1 MASLLTNAA
10 AGEELPLQGGVVD
23 PQAEAEFNRTVFIA
37 LAGLLLGFGL
47 FVVHSASVTSRPTEF
62 EQIHLSRHLVFI
74 AIGLVAAGIAAA
86 IPARIWVR
94 AAPWL
99 LLGVII
105 LLVLVLVPGIGVRVK
120 GARRWIRFAGFTLQP
135 SELAKIALP
144 LWVAARIS
152 LNHSHGRPWSLSE
165 SLTGF
170 RMPLLIPP
178 ALVMGLVALQPD
190 LGTTLFLAGGVL
202 LTLFI
207 GGLPLRYFGYGL
219 VSLIPAS
226 LGVFLLKDYQL
237 RRITG
242 FLDTWSDWREA
253 PYQLKQS
260 LVTLGS
266 GGWTGVGLGMG
277 YQKLSFLPEA
287 NTDFV
292 FAVIGEELGLLG
304 TLSLLL
310 LWGSLFYFGLR
321 LIRTGRP
328 TDNEITPVATL
339 ASFVLLSQ
347 LVGQAL
353 LNIAVV
359 TAMVPPKGISHP
371 LISAGGS
378 NLVVSL
384 VSLGLILSLTRRD
397 NSPGLPGFTNP
408 NPPTPGQ

>member
-1 MASLLTNAA
+1 
-10 AGEELPLQGGVVD
+10 
-23 PQAEAEFNRTVFIA
+23 
-37 LAGLLLGFGL
+37 
-47 FVVHSASVTSRPTEF
+47 
-62 EQIHLSRHLVFI
+62 
-74 AIGLVAAGIAAA
+74 
-86 IPARIWVR
+86 
-94 AAPWL
+94 
-99 LLGVII
+99 
-105 LLVLVLVPGIGVRVK
+105 
-120 GARRWIRFAGFTLQP
+120 
-135 SELAKIALP
+135 
-144 LWVAARIS
+144 
-152 LNHSHGRPWSLSE
+152 
-165 SLTGF
+165 
-170 RMPLLIPP
+170 MPLLVPP